1 MTVGREQSGRGVH
14 HGRGSGGH
22 ADDPQHDGGVSS
34 IRYSLGQF
42 DG

>member
-22 ADDPQHDGGVSS
+22 ADDPHIVQGVA
-34 IRYSLGQF
+34 
-42 DG
+42 